1 MGINFHC
8 FFFSLLGLFVLE
20 NPIVKGFV
28 CKNLSDE
35 ALIPDKFLILNSYEP
50 RSSLLRYQALPG
62 LALGLLNIQESCTLN
77 KGC

>member
-1 MGINFHC
+1 MGINFHN
-8 FFFSLLGLFVLE
+8 FFFRFWVCLPLVE
-20 NPIVKGFV
+20 GFI
-28 CKNLSDE
+28 CKNPSDE
-35 ALIPDKFLILNSYEP
+35 ALLPDKFLILNSYEP